1 MTLPSR
7 ARARALLTLVRKRRA
22 APSFLDPRGG
32 RAGRSPVLGA
42 LISAA
47 LLAACA
53 EAPQRPGGL
62 AEMLDRPAEKALLT
76 GIRAY
81 DDAQYG
87 DAEKALKKALEGGLS
102 SARDRATANKLLAF
116 IYCTSERVSAC
127 EQAFRSARQS
137 DPQFALTRSE
147 AGHPLWGP
155 VYRKVATP

>member
-7 ARARALLTLVRKRRA
+7 ARARALLSLFA
-22 APSFLDPRGG
+22 
-32 RAGRSPVLGA
+32 
-42 LISAA
+42 AA

-53 EAPQRPGGL
+53 EAPPQRPGGR
-62 AEMLDRPAEKALLT
+62 AEVMDRPAEKALLT

-87 DAEKALKKALEGGLS
+87 DAEKALKKALDAGLA

-116 IYCTSERVSAC
+116 IYCTSERVAAC
-127 EQAFRSARQS
+127 EQAFRTARQS
-137 DPQFALTRSE
+137 DPQFALTKSE

-155 VYRKVATP
+155 VYRKVTTP

>member
-7 ARARALLTLVRKRRA
+7 ARARALLSLIA
-22 APSFLDPRGG
+22 AT
-32 RAGRSPVLGA
+32 
-42 LISAA
+42 

-62 AEMLDRPAEKALLT
+62 AEVMDRPAEKALLT

-87 DAEKALKKALEGGLS
+87 DAEKALKKALDSGLA

-116 IYCTSERVSAC
+116 IYCTSERVAAC

-137 DPQFALTRSE
+137 DPQFALTKSE

-155 VYRKVATP
+155 VYRKVTAP

>member
-7 ARARALLTLVRKRRA
+7 ARARAL
-22 APSFLDPRGG
+22 PSL
-32 RAGRSPVLGA
+32 A
-42 LISAA
+42 LPFIAA
-47 LLAACA
+47 LLLASCA
-53 EAPQRPGGL
+53 QAPQRPGGL
-62 AEMLDRPAEKALLT
+62 AEVMDRPAEKALLT

-87 DAEKALKKALEGGLS
+87 DAEKSLKKALDSGLA

-137 DPQFALTRSE
+137 DPQFALTKSE

-155 VYRKVATP
+155 VYRKVTGP

>member
-7 ARARALLTLVRKRRA
+7 ARARALLSPAPLSTLA
-22 APSFLDPRGG
+22 A
-32 RAGRSPVLGA
+32 A
-42 LISAA
+42 L

-53 EAPQRPGGL
+53 QAPQQAPGGL
-62 AEMLDRPAEKALLT
+62 AEVMDRPAEKALLT

-87 DAEKALKKALEGGLS
+87 AAEKALKAALDGGLA

-116 IYCTSERVSAC
+116 IYCTSERLAAC

-137 DPQFALTRSE
+137 DPQFALTKSE
-147 AGHPLWGP
+147 AGHPMWGP
-155 VYRKVATP
+155 VYRKVTGP

>member
-7 ARARALLTLVRKRRA
+7 ARARALLCLA
-22 APSFLDPRGG
+22 AT
-32 RAGRSPVLGA
+32 
-42 LISAA
+42 A

-62 AEMLDRPAEKALLT
+62 AEVMDRPAEKALLT

-87 DAEKALKKALEGGLS
+87 DAEKALKKALDSGLTS
-102 SARDRATANKLLAF
+102 KRDRATANKLLAF
-116 IYCTSERVSAC
+116 IYCTSDRVSAC
-127 EQAFRSARQS
+127 EQAFRSARLS
-137 DPQFALTRSE
+137 DPQFALTKSE

-155 VYRKVATP
+155 VYRKVTGP

>member
-1 MTLPSR
+1 MILPSR
-7 ARARALLTLVRKRRA
+7 ARASALLSLIA
-22 APSFLDPRGG
+22 AT
-32 RAGRSPVLGA
+32 
-42 LISAA
+42 

-62 AEMLDRPAEKALLT
+62 AEVMDRPAEKALLT

-87 DAEKALKKALEGGLS
+87 DAEKALKKALDSGLA

-137 DPQFALTRSE
+137 DPQFALTKSE

-155 VYRKVATP
+155 VYRKVTAP